1 MQVRI
6 CSEQVGKLAEDG
18 CQASAAL
25 DHTKKRLLDVHT
37 ESLQLRESL
46 VESQSKVEQSRLDV
60 AELKTELESERYL

>member
-1 MQVRI
+1 M
-6 CSEQVGKLAEDG
+6 KLAEDG

-46 VESQSKVEQSRLDV
+46 FESQSIVEQSRLDV